1 MKPLL
6 ELIANRFGVAES
18 GSSLR
23 RESIAGLTTFAAM
36 AYILAV
42 NPLILSDAGMPREAL
57 ITVTALAAAIG
68 SFLMAFIANYP
79 IALAPGMGTNAYF
92 AYIIC
97 IGMGVPWEAALSLTL
112 WNGIIFLALSLS
124 GLRRRLAEAIPD
136 SIKIGITAGIG
147 IFIAFIGLKNV
158 GIVVGNDAT
167 LVSVGNLTSPGS
179 ILVLFGLVLMVGLIL
194 KRFPGAILIGI
205 LAVTVVSFFVPSGDG
220 TVARLPE
227 SMVSLPHG
235 IGEVFLAV
243 DWLYPIRAFSAE
255 TLTVLI
261 TLFVLDLF
269 DSTGTLIGLS
279 KRAGFVGADGKM
291 PRMGKALSADAGATI
306 AGALLGTS
314 TTTSYVESAAGV
326 EAGGRTGLTSV
337 VTGFCFLVALF
348 FTPIILV
355 IPAVAITPAL
365 ILVGLFMMQG
375 LSEMDFEDFPL
386 MAPGIL
392 TMILIPLTFSIT
404 EGIGLG
410 LLVYVV
416 IECVRGN
423 WRAVPGLTWMLAVG
437 FVCFFALR

>member
-1 MKPLL
+1 MLRMMRIL
-6 ELIANRFGVAES
+6 ENIFRIES
-18 GSSLR
+18 AGSSVR
-23 RESIAGLTTFAAM
+23 RECIAGLTTFAAM

-42 NPLILSDAGMPREAL
+42 NPIILSDAGMPREPL
-57 ITVTALAAAIG
+57 ITVTAIAAAIG
-68 SFLMAFIANYP
+68 CLLMAGLANYP

-92 AYIIC
+92 TYVIC
-97 IGMGVPWEAALSLTL
+97 IGMGVPWQAALSLTL
-112 WNGIIFLALSLS
+112 WNGVLFLLLSLS
-124 GLRRRLAEAIPD
+124 GLRRKLAESLPD

-179 ILVLFGLVLMVGLIL
+179 ILVLLGLVLMLALIL
-194 KRFPGAILIGI
+194 KRLPGAILIGI
-205 LAVTVVSFFVPSGDG
+205 LAVTLVSFFIPSGG
-220 TVARLPE
+220 KPIGSMPE
-227 SMVSLPHG
+227 SIVSWPAG
-235 IGEVFLAV
+235 IGELFLAV
-243 DWLYPIRAFSAE
+243 DWLYPIREFSGE
-255 TLTVLI
+255 TLTVLV

-269 DSTGTLIGLS
+269 DSMGTLIGLS
-279 KRAGFVGADGKM
+279 KRAGFVGSDGKM
-291 PRMGKALSADAGATI
+291 PRMGRALSADAGATI

-337 VTGFCFLVALF
+337 VTGLCFLVALF

-375 LSEMDFEDFPL
+375 LSEMDFDDFPL

-410 LLVYVV
+410 LLIYVV
-416 IECVRGN
+416 IESVRGN
-423 WRAVPGLTWMLAVG
+423 WRSVPALTWVMALC
-437 FVCFFALR
+437 FTCFFALR